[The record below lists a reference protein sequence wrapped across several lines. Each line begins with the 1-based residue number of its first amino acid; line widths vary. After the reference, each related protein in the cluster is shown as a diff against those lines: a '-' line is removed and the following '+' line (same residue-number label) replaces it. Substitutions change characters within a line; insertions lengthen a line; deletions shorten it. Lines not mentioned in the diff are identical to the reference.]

1 MQNPSNDGRRKSG
14 PSHTFQPFL
23 FILSEEVKSSS
34 PPTEKSC
41 SKLQHYGQNESTSD
55 NTCWRPQKLISLTN
69 QTSSFPLEILQKY
82 VHNLPIYTRHIN
94 YNINHVTA
102 KFIRLHIHRRTVC
115 CNVDFA
121 DNIKEKSFFNT

>member
-1 MQNPSNDGRRKSG
+1 MAGESLALV
-14 PSHTFQPFL
+14 TLFQPFL
-23 FILSEEVKSSS
+23 FILSEGVKPSSL
-34 PPTEKSC
+34 PTEKSC
-41 SKLQHYGQNESTSD
+41 SKLKYYGQNESTSD
-55 NTCWRPQKLISLTN
+55 STCWRPQQLIPLTN
-69 QTSSFPLEILQKY
+69 QTSSFPPEILQKY